1 MPRPRRQHSDIWAWA
16 WDRHGL
22 FSVRSAYRKLSE
34 QQNSDDHLAS
44 NADGKEA
51 SWKAL
56 WRLQVMPKIRIFWW
70 RVMKNLLPS
79 CGEMRRRHM
88 KETSNCPLCGHEME
102 TLFHAL
108 VECDHARMFW
118 SMAKEHFGLK
128 VPNLHPATWTEDIL
142 DHKVV
147 SKRDAAVAISI
158 MWTIWGRAGIA
169 ITMGKFSINHRNLS
183 NWSRSC

>member
-1 MPRPRRQHSDIWAWA
+1 
-16 WDRHGL
+16 
-22 FSVRSAYRKLSE
+22 
-34 QQNSDDHLAS
+34 
-44 NADGKEA
+44 
-51 SWKAL
+51 
-56 WRLQVMPKIRIFWW
+56 
-70 RVMKNLLPS
+70 
-79 CGEMRRRHM
+79 
-88 KETSNCPLCGHEME
+88 ME

-118 SMAKEHFGLK
+118 SMAKDHFGLK

-183 NWSRSC
+183 NWSRSCEGIGSTCIVKCGGTDRSTEMETVTFGLK

>member
-1 MPRPRRQHSDIWAWA
+1 
-16 WDRHGL
+16 
-22 FSVRSAYRKLSE
+22 
-34 QQNSDDHLAS
+34 
-44 NADGKEA
+44 
-51 SWKAL
+51 
-56 WRLQVMPKIRIFWW
+56 
-70 RVMKNLLPS
+70 MKNLLPS

-118 SMAKEHFGLK
+118 SMAKDHFGLK

-158 MWTIWGRAGIA
+158 MWTILGGGAGIA
-169 ITMGKFSINHRNLS
+169 ITMGKFSINERNLS